1 MKRKIMYCL
10 MAAAFVTSCG
20 GSSSSNAEGGEQEA
34 FVPKP
39 ITWEN
44 LMGKWTILDDE
55 FLTQKNLAGKEIEF
69 VQDSIFMYDENGN
82 SIHRY
87 FEINPTYGPR
97 VETTFPPDEFGGV
110 TRTTGVVSMNFHEM
124 EPDKLMYMEE
134 GKTIP
139 MRQVK

>member
-1 MKRKIMYCL
+1 MKRKLMYCAVAAVL
-10 MAAAFVTSCG
+10 MTSCS
-20 GSSSSNAEGGEQEA
+20 GSSNSGGGEENVP

-39 ITWEN
+39 VNWEN
-44 LMGKWTILDDE
+44 VMGKRTILDEE

-87 FEINPTYGPR
+87 FEFDATYGPR
-97 VETTFPPDEFGGV
+97 VQTVFPPDEMGGTV
-110 TRTTGVVSMNFHEM
+110 KTTGMVSMNFHEM
-124 EPDKLMYMEE
+124 EPDKLMYTEE
-134 GKTIP
+134 GKTMP